1 MTYTLCLLF
10 VVRYIGPQPL
20 YINAMTNNLPDN
32 QIKNLNSLSAKQVQK
47 LENADQE
54 KVQEIKPEIKSFD
67 DIEIADSE
75 AQAHFAE
82 FDFAPR
88 RLEYII
94 KVDLNS
100 DLMDEC
106 RELAKYNNKFV
117 YPYTRDK
124 KARSDDETEAQK
136 SAQSTVAEH
145 GLSMILGSNAK
156 ATDETKHDYDCD
168 VIVGSDDDIKI
179 DVKTTNVNSKGY
191 NIPIRRYGYESIH
204 ESLDK
209 KDRDYLVQSYS
220 ISKNGYLFIGF
231 EFAFNIKTAL
241 RKYDPVAQKR
251 NEYWDWYKNE
261 DGLKTWRTIN
271 TKKLNMHLFNAKTAR
286 ADDDVTVPIDSLC

>member
-1 MTYTLCLLF
+1 MS
-10 VVRYIGPQPL
+10 
-20 YINAMTNNLPDN
+20 NNLPDD
-32 QIKNLNSLSAKQVQK
+32 QIENLSKLSAKQVQK

-54 KVQEIKPEIKSFD
+54 IVQKLKPSIKSFD

-100 DLMDEC
+100 DLMEDC

-168 VIVGSDDDIKI
+168 VIVGSDDDDSNNDNIKV
-179 DVKTTNVNSKGY
+179 DVKTTNINSKGY
-191 NIPIRRYGYESIH
+191 NIPIRRYGSESVT

-209 KDRDYLVQSYS
+209 KDRDYLIQSYS
-220 ISKNGYLFIGF
+220 ISKNGFLYIGF
-231 EFAFNIKTAL
+231 EFAFNIRTAL
-241 RKYDPVAQKR
+241 RKYNPKNQTR
-251 NEYWDWYKNE
+251 NNTWNWYKNE
-261 DGLKTWRTIN
+261 DGLKTWRTID

-286 ADDDVTVPIDSLC
+286 ADDDITCDIKDLIEKTNQ